1 MSTVDVADTGSAPG
15 VGAGSTDAPPPPE
28 QTAESALARTLQR
41 IARGDLLVVVMSFVF
56 AFLIGSVLIVIAD
69 QEVRETLGYF
79 FARPSDALTAIWQSV
94 TQAYGA
100 MFRGAV
106 FDGTGY
112 ARAAESV
119 REAGGTGT
127 YVLVP
132 ALSAGLRPLTE
143 TLTIA
148 TPLIIASA
156 GMAVSFRAG
165 LFNIGGT
172 GQLIVGAMA
181 AGYVGFTLD
190 LPVVLHLLVCLV
202 AGILAG
208 GVWGGI
214 AGFLKARF
222 GANEVIS
229 TIMLNWIATY
239 LLFYALKTPA
249 FTGANQSQPTSPS
262 IGENAALPLL
272 LGSGFRLHAGLF
284 LAAGAAAVLW
294 WLMSRSTIG
303 FHFRAVGSNPR
314 AAQVAGISP
323 ARTAFLVL
331 AVAGALVGLAGAV
344 HVLGTERRL
353 TEGVAGNIGFDA
365 ITVALLGR
373 SGPVGIV
380 LAGLL
385 FAALSTGGRFMET
398 NQGVP
403 LDLVQVIQ
411 VLVVLFIAAPPL
423 VRTLIGLRRIDNPAA
438 GARVRRARRARG
450 GADTAAVA
458 SGAAAVAAESSAAS
472 RTGAPSASPD
482 GSSSANS
489 PASAPEGGPG
499 PGDRPTQPPGPD
511 PTPPEGPHGPT
522 AGSTDSADSTD
533 RTDAQEDER

>member
-1 MSTVDVADTGSAPG
+1 MSTLSETGAAGSAPG
-15 VGAGSTDAPPPPE
+15 VGAGAADAPPPE
-28 QTAESALARTLQR
+28 ERAETALARTLQS
-41 IARGDLLVVVMSFVF
+41 IARSDLLVVVMSFVF
-56 AFLIGSVLIVIAD
+56 AFLVGSVLIVIAD
-69 QEVRETLGYF
+69 EEVRTTLGYF

-94 TQAYGA
+94 THAYGA

-106 FDGTGY
+106 FDGPGFS
-112 ARAAESV
+112 RVAEDV
-119 REAGGTGT
+119 REAGGSGT
-127 YVLVP
+127 YVLFP
-132 ALSAGLRPLTE
+132 ALAAGLRPLTE
-143 TLTIA
+143 TLTVA
-148 TPLIIASA
+148 TPLIIAAA

-181 AGYVGFTLD
+181 AGYVGFAFQ
-190 LPVVLHLLVCLV
+190 LPVVLHLLVALL
-202 AGILAG
+202 AGVLAG

-239 LLFYALKTPA
+239 LLFFALKTTA

-262 IGENAALPLL
+262 VGENATLPLL
-272 LGSGFRLHAGLF
+272 LGGGFRLHAGLF
-284 LAAGAAAVLW
+284 LAAGAAVLLW
-294 WLMSRSTIG
+294 WLMSRSTLG

-314 AAQVAGISP
+314 AARVAGISP

-423 VRTLIGLRRIDNPAA
+423 VRTLIGLRRIYHPGA
-438 GARVRRARRARG
+438 GARRARRTR
-450 GADTAAVA
+450 AVEVPA
-458 SGAAAVAAESSAAS
+458 TVGAAAGASTTSAIPGTTADGPAAGGS
-472 RTGAPSASPD
+472 D
-482 GSSSANS
+482 GSSSGGAHRADV
-489 PASAPEGGPG
+489 PVDGGAPPGDAPPTGASGTGTHARQDPSDGTAPAPERGE
-499 PGDRPTQPPGPD
+499 DT
-511 PTPPEGPHGPT
+511 
-522 AGSTDSADSTD
+522 
-533 RTDAQEDER
+533 TDAQEDHR